1 MTYPNL
7 AGIITKDDVYSK
19 GNGNYAASYVAWAR
33 IANHLHTHA
42 SGWEFHLKP
51 TRDGDHIWKAPDG
64 TGYLIG
70 YFTGPGDEATAD
82 FPFPVMDNRN
92 NPVQYDKISAR
103 ALTDAHRRA
112 LCACAAFSLSLGYE
126 LWAKEEVAEAGTVAS
141 NAAPVAGTA
150 SNAASVASSAETKTK
165 SVEKAKPATPQEST
179 KNISPGEMP
188 ISEDE
193 YQVVI
198 ALLSEVHKNDADKIT
213 TLTKEFRKEFNLDSK
228 SALSKEIRTQK
239 QVEFINAFLSS

>member
-7 AGIITKDDVYSK
+7 AGIITKDDVYTK
-19 GNGNYAASYVAWAR
+19 GTGSYAASYVAWAK

-42 SGWEFHLKP
+42 PGWEFHLKP
-51 TRDGDHIWKAPDG
+51 AQDGTHLWKAPDG

-70 YFTGPGDEATAD
+70 YFTGPEDQATAD

-126 LWAKEEVAEAGTVAS
+126 LWAKEEVAEAGSTATETVVIEVPEAKAKPAAKKQAAP
-141 NAAPVAGTA
+141 AAPVADL
-150 SNAASVASSAETKTK
+150 AAPIDE
-165 SVEKAKPATPQEST
+165 
-179 KNISPGEMP
+179 GEYE
-188 ISEDE
+188 I
-193 YQVVI
+193 VI
-198 ALLSEVHKNDADKIT
+198 RS
-213 TLTKEFRKEFNLDSK
+213 LTDLHS
-228 SALSKEIRTQK
+228 
-239 QVEFINAFLSS
+239 

>member
-7 AGIITKDDVYSK
+7 AGVITKDDVYTK
-19 GNGNYAASYVAWAR
+19 GTGSYAASYVAWAK

-42 SGWEFHLKP
+42 PGWEFHLKP
-51 TRDGDHIWKAPDG
+51 AQDGTHLWKAPDG

-70 YFTGPGDEATAD
+70 YFTGPEDQATAD

-126 LWAKEEVAEAGTVAS
+126 LWAKEEVAEAGSTTTETVVVEVPDAKPKP
-141 NAAPVAGTA
+141 AAKKQAAPTAPVADL
-150 SNAASVASSAETKTK
+150 AAPIDEGEYEIVIRSLTDLHSKAPERIKELSA
-165 SVEKAKPATPQEST
+165 A
-179 KNISPGEMP
+179 
-188 ISEDE
+188 
-193 YQVVI
+193 
-198 ALLSEVHKNDADKIT
+198 
-213 TLTKEFRKEFNLDSK
+213 FRKEYKLPGDA
-228 SALSKEIRTQK
+228 ALSKQIKTQAHV
-239 QVEFINAFLSS
+239 QFINAFLAS

>member
-7 AGIITKDDVYSK
+7 AGVITKDDVYTK
-19 GNGNYAASYVAWAR
+19 GTGSYAASYVAWAR

-42 SGWEFHLKP
+42 PGWEFHLKP
-51 TRDGDHIWKAPDG
+51 TQDGTHLWKAPDG

-70 YFTGPGDEATAD
+70 YFTGPEDQATAD

-126 LWAKEEVAEAGTVAS
+126 LWAKEEVVEAGSVTTETVVVEVPEAKTKPVAKKQAAP
-141 NAAPVAGTA
+141 AAPVADL
-150 SNAASVASSAETKTK
+150 AAPIDEGEYEIVIRSLTDLHSKAPERIKELSA
-165 SVEKAKPATPQEST
+165 A
-179 KNISPGEMP
+179 
-188 ISEDE
+188 
-193 YQVVI
+193 
-198 ALLSEVHKNDADKIT
+198 
-213 TLTKEFRKEFNLDSK
+213 FRKEYKLPGDA
-228 SALSKEIRTQK
+228 ALSKQIKTQAHV
-239 QVEFINAFLSS
+239 QFINAFLAS

>member
-7 AGIITKDDVYSK
+7 AGIITKDDVYTK
-19 GNGNYAASYVAWAR
+19 GTGSYAASYVAWAK

-42 SGWEFHLKP
+42 PGWEFHLKP
-51 TRDGDHIWKAPDG
+51 AQDGTHLWKAPDG

-70 YFTGPGDEATAD
+70 YFTGPEDQATAD

-126 LWAKEEVAEAGTVAS
+126 LWAKEEVAEAGSTATETVVIEVPEAKAKPAAKKQAAP
-141 NAAPVAGTA
+141 AAPVADL
-150 SNAASVASSAETKTK
+150 AAPIDEGEYEIVIRSLTDLHSKAPERIKELSA
-165 SVEKAKPATPQEST
+165 A
-179 KNISPGEMP
+179 
-188 ISEDE
+188 
-193 YQVVI
+193 
-198 ALLSEVHKNDADKIT
+198 
-213 TLTKEFRKEFNLDSK
+213 FRKEYKLPGDA
-228 SALSKEIRTQK
+228 ALSKQIKTQAHV
-239 QVEFINAFLSS
+239 QFINAFLAS

>member
-7 AGIITKDDVYSK
+7 AGVITKDDVYTK
-19 GNGNYAASYVAWAR
+19 GTGSYAASYVAWAK

-42 SGWEFHLKP
+42 PGWEFHLKP
-51 TRDGDHIWKAPDG
+51 TQDGAHLWKAPDG

-70 YFTGPGDEATAD
+70 YFTGPEDQATAD

-126 LWAKEEVAEAGTVAS
+126 LWAKEEVAEAGATPTET
-141 NAAPVAGTA
+141 APV
-150 SNAASVASSAETKTK
+150 SAPEA
-165 SVEKAKPATPQEST
+165 KAKPAIKKQVAPPADMVAPIDEGEYEIVIRSLTDLHSKTPE
-179 KNISPGEMP
+179 KIKE
-188 ISEDE
+188 
-193 YQVVI
+193 
-198 ALLSEVHKNDADKIT
+198 LSAA
-213 TLTKEFRKEFNLDSK
+213 FRKEYKLPGDAS
-228 SALSKEIRTQK
+228 LSKQIKTQAHV
-239 QVEFINAFLSS
+239 QFINAFLAS

>member
-7 AGIITKDDVYSK
+7 AGVITKDDVYTK
-19 GNGNYAASYVAWAR
+19 GTGSYAASYVAWAK

-42 SGWEFHLKP
+42 PGWEFHLKP
-51 TRDGDHIWKAPDG
+51 TQDGTHLWKAPDG

-70 YFTGPGDEATAD
+70 YFTGPEDQATAD

-126 LWAKEEVAEAGTVAS
+126 LWAKEEVAEAGSTTTETVVVEVPDAKPKS
-141 NAAPVAGTA
+141 AAKKQAAPAAPVADL
-150 SNAASVASSAETKTK
+150 AAPIDEGEYEIVIRSLTDLHSKAPERIKQLSA
-165 SVEKAKPATPQEST
+165 A
-179 KNISPGEMP
+179 
-188 ISEDE
+188 
-193 YQVVI
+193 
-198 ALLSEVHKNDADKIT
+198 
-213 TLTKEFRKEFNLDSK
+213 FRKEYKLPADA
-228 SALSKEIRTQK
+228 ALSKQIKTQAHV
-239 QVEFINAFLSS
+239 QFINAFLAS

>member
-7 AGIITKDDVYSK
+7 AGVITKDDVYTK
-19 GNGNYAASYVAWAR
+19 GTGSYAASYVAWAR

-42 SGWEFHLKP
+42 PGWEFHLKP
-51 TRDGDHIWKAPDG
+51 APDGTHLWKAPDG

-70 YFTGPGDEATAD
+70 YFTGPEDQATAD

-126 LWAKEEVAEAGTVAS
+126 LWAKEEVAEAGVTPTETVVIEVPEA
-141 NAAPVAGTA
+141 
-150 SNAASVASSAETKTK
+150 
-165 SVEKAKPATPQEST
+165 KAKPAAKKQAALATPVADLAAPIDE
-179 KNISPGEMP
+179 GEYE
-188 ISEDE
+188 I
-193 YQVVI
+193 VI
-198 ALLSEVHKNDADKIT
+198 RSLTDLHSKAPEKIKELSAA
-213 TLTKEFRKEFNLDSK
+213 FRKEYKLPGDA
-228 SALSKEIRTQK
+228 ALSKQIKTQAHV
-239 QVEFINAFLSS
+239 QFINAFLAS

>member
-7 AGIITKDDVYSK
+7 AGVITKDDVYTK
-19 GNGNYAASYVAWAR
+19 GTGSYAASYVAWAK

-42 SGWEFHLKP
+42 PGWEFHLKP
-51 TRDGDHIWKAPDG
+51 TQDGAHLWKAPDG

-70 YFTGPGDEATAD
+70 YFTGPEDQATAD

-126 LWAKEEVAEAGTVAS
+126 LWAKEEVAEAGSTTTETVVVEVPDAKPKPAAKKQIAP
-141 NAAPVAGTA
+141 AAPVADL
-150 SNAASVASSAETKTK
+150 AAPIDEGEYEIVIRSLTDLHSKAPERIKELSA
-165 SVEKAKPATPQEST
+165 A
-179 KNISPGEMP
+179 
-188 ISEDE
+188 
-193 YQVVI
+193 
-198 ALLSEVHKNDADKIT
+198 
-213 TLTKEFRKEFNLDSK
+213 FRKEYKLPTDA
-228 SALSKEIRTQK
+228 ALSKQIKTQAHV
-239 QVEFINAFLSS
+239 QFINAFLAS

>member
-7 AGIITKDDVYSK
+7 AGIITKDDVHSK

-51 TRDGDHIWKAPDG
+51 TRDGEHVWKAPDG

-82 FPFPVMDNRN
+82 FPFPIMDNRN
-92 NPVQYDKISAR
+92 NAVQFDKISAR

-126 LWAKEEVAEAGTVAS
+126 LWAKEEVAEAGT
-141 NAAPVAGTA
+141 APVAA
-150 SNAASVASSAETKTK
+150 PIEPKPK
-165 SVEKAKPATPQEST
+165 SIEKAKAVVPTEST
-179 KNISPGEMP
+179 KSISPDEMP
-188 ISEDE
+188 IDEEE

-213 TLTKEFRKEFNLDSK
+213 ALTKEFRKEFNLDAK
-228 SALSKEIRTQK
+228 STLSKEIRTQK

>member
-7 AGIITKDDVYSK
+7 AGIITKDDVYTK
-19 GNGNYAASYVAWAR
+19 GTGSYAASYVAWAK

-42 SGWEFHLKP
+42 PGWEFHLKP
-51 TRDGDHIWKAPDG
+51 AQDGTHLWKAPDG

-70 YFTGPGDEATAD
+70 YFTGPEDQATAD

-126 LWAKEEVAEAGTVAS
+126 LWAKEEVAEAGSTTTETVVVEVPDAKPKPAAKKQAAP
-141 NAAPVAGTA
+141 AAPVADL
-150 SNAASVASSAETKTK
+150 AAPIDEGEYEIVIRSLTDLHSKAPERIKELSA
-165 SVEKAKPATPQEST
+165 A
-179 KNISPGEMP
+179 
-188 ISEDE
+188 
-193 YQVVI
+193 
-198 ALLSEVHKNDADKIT
+198 
-213 TLTKEFRKEFNLDSK
+213 FRKEYKLPGDA
-228 SALSKEIRTQK
+228 ALSKQIKTQAHV
-239 QVEFINAFLSS
+239 QFINAFLAS

>member
-7 AGIITKDDVYSK
+7 AGVITKDDVYTK
-19 GNGNYAASYVAWAR
+19 GTGSYAASYVAWAK

-42 SGWEFHLKP
+42 PGWEFHLKP
-51 TRDGDHIWKAPDG
+51 NQDGRHIWQAPDG

-70 YFTGPGDEATAD
+70 YFTGPEDQATAD

-126 LWAKEEVAEAGTVAS
+126 LWAKEEVAEAGSTTTETVVVEVPDAKPKP
-141 NAAPVAGTA
+141 AAKKQ
-150 SNAASVASSAETKTK
+150 AA
-165 SVEKAKPATPQEST
+165 PATPVADLAAPIDES
-179 KNISPGEMP
+179 
-188 ISEDE
+188 E
-193 YQVVI
+193 YEIVI
-198 ALLSEVHKNDADKIT
+198 RSLTDLHSKAPEKIKELSAA
-213 TLTKEFRKEFNLDSK
+213 FRKEYKLPGDA
-228 SALSKEIRTQK
+228 ALSKQIKTQAHV
-239 QVEFINAFLSS
+239 QFINAFLAS

>member
-7 AGIITKDDVYSK
+7 AGVITKDDVYTK
-19 GNGNYAASYVAWAR
+19 GTGSYAASYVAWAK

-42 SGWEFHLKP
+42 PGWEFHLKP
-51 TRDGDHIWKAPDG
+51 AQDGTHLWKAPDG

-70 YFTGPGDEATAD
+70 YFTGPEDQATAD

-126 LWAKEEVAEAGTVAS
+126 LWAKEEVAEAGSTTTETVVVEVPEAKAKPAAKKQAAP
-141 NAAPVAGTA
+141 AAPVADL
-150 SNAASVASSAETKTK
+150 AAPIDEGEYEIVIRSLTDLHSKAPERIKELSA
-165 SVEKAKPATPQEST
+165 A
-179 KNISPGEMP
+179 
-188 ISEDE
+188 
-193 YQVVI
+193 
-198 ALLSEVHKNDADKIT
+198 
-213 TLTKEFRKEFNLDSK
+213 FRKEYKLPGDA
-228 SALSKEIRTQK
+228 ALSKQIKTQAHV
-239 QVEFINAFLSS
+239 QFINAFLAS

>member
-7 AGIITKDDVYSK
+7 AGVITKDDVYTK
-19 GNGNYAASYVAWAR
+19 GTGSYAASYVAWAR

-42 SGWEFHLKP
+42 PGWEFHLKP
-51 TRDGDHIWKAPDG
+51 AQDGTHLWKAPDG

-70 YFTGPGDEATAD
+70 YFTGPEDQATAD

-126 LWAKEEVAEAGTVAS
+126 LWAKEEVAEAGVT
-141 NAAPVAGTA
+141 PTETA
-150 SNAASVASSAETKTK
+150 SVPVPAPEG
-165 SVEKAKPATPQEST
+165 KAKPAAKKQAAPSA
-179 KNISPGEMP
+179 PVADLAAP
-188 ISEDE
+188 IDE
-193 YQVVI
+193 AEYEIVI
-198 ALLSEVHKNDADKIT
+198 RSLTDLHSKAPERIKELSAA
-213 TLTKEFRKEFNLDSK
+213 FRKEYKLPADA
-228 SALSKEIRTQK
+228 ALSKQIKTQAHV
-239 QVEFINAFLSS
+239 QFINAFLAS

>member
-7 AGIITKDDVYSK
+7 AGIITKDDVYTK
-19 GNGNYAASYVAWAR
+19 GTGSYAASYVAWAR

-42 SGWEFHLKP
+42 PGWEFHLKP
-51 TRDGDHIWKAPDG
+51 TQDGTHLWKAPDG

-70 YFTGPGDEATAD
+70 YFTGPEDQATAD

-126 LWAKEEVAEAGTVAS
+126 LWAKEEVAEAGSTATETVVIEVPEAKAKPAAKKQAAP
-141 NAAPVAGTA
+141 AAPVADL
-150 SNAASVASSAETKTK
+150 AAPIDEGEYEIVIRSLTDLHSKAPERIKELSA
-165 SVEKAKPATPQEST
+165 A
-179 KNISPGEMP
+179 
-188 ISEDE
+188 
-193 YQVVI
+193 
-198 ALLSEVHKNDADKIT
+198 
-213 TLTKEFRKEFNLDSK
+213 FRKEYKLPGDA
-228 SALSKEIRTQK
+228 ALSKQIKTQAHV
-239 QVEFINAFLSS
+239 QFINAFLAS

>member
-7 AGIITKDDVYSK
+7 AGIITKDDVYTK
-19 GNGNYAASYVAWAR
+19 GTGSYAASYVAWAR

-42 SGWEFHLKP
+42 PGWEFHLKP
-51 TRDGDHIWKAPDG
+51 TQDGTHLWKAPDG

-70 YFTGPGDEATAD
+70 YFTGPEDQATAD

-126 LWAKEEVAEAGTVAS
+126 LWAKEEVAEAGSTATETVVIEVPEA
-141 NAAPVAGTA
+141 
-150 SNAASVASSAETKTK
+150 
-165 SVEKAKPATPQEST
+165 KAKPAAKKQAAPAAPVSDLAAPIDE
-179 KNISPGEMP
+179 GEYE
-188 ISEDE
+188 I
-193 YQVVI
+193 VI
-198 ALLSEVHKNDADKIT
+198 RSLTDLHSKAPERIKELSAA
-213 TLTKEFRKEFNLDSK
+213 FRKEYKLPGDA
-228 SALSKEIRTQK
+228 ALSKQIKTQAHV
-239 QVEFINAFLSS
+239 QFINAFLAS